1 LNSYLP
7 KANDFLEYAMPS
19 IPSPL
24 IERLAEFWESRKS
37 KFESSC
43 RSQSGSAGSPD
54 PDPILRELIEQLEQ
68 SARAELIA
76 IQEAYFARPFEP
88 LKTIDHTPH
97 DDFSATPDGRSEPTG
112 PRTEIRVVVEPI
124 PDRLTKTLDLTI
136 DSASQAD
143 QSTQVGSEGQIV
155 SKQPQT
161 IDTPLID
168 EIDLADEKD
177 VQTASLS
184 LEEQVKKAQ
193 RKKSRTKI
201 PVVPGYAITAI
212 IGRGGMGVVYK
223 ANQYTLNR
231 EVALKMI
238 LKAELA
244 TPSTITRF
252 FTEARAVAGI
262 NHPNIVQIY
271 EIDQVNGMPFFALEF
286 CAGGSLDKITNRKPI
301 APADAARYTETLAT
315 ALYAAHNAGIIH
327 RDMKPSNVL
336 LTAEGTLKISDF
348 GLARVD
354 EEGADGLTGEGSIL
368 GSPSYMPPEQA
379 SGKLSLI
386 GPHTDQYSL
395 GATLYEFLTGRPPFQ
410 SPTIM
415 ETLRQV
421 REVEPV
427 PPSQLQPN
435 CPKDLETICLKSLSK
450 DIQKRYPSL
459 AEMAADLRAYQEGR
473 PITARPV
480 NFAERSYRW
489 AKRNPRIALLLG
501 VVTTLIVVMIAA
513 GAGFSVVYREKAN
526 EAQKNF
532 TNAENG
538 RMELEK
544 ANVKI
549 TQTVNDLQLA
559 NTKVEQQV
567 NELKITVNERDANL
581 KQAKENLAFARD
593 SYTLFMQEGSRAFAR
608 ASIEPEVRQVLGALV
623 SKAILNRQAGAVGN
637 LPDRVLYTAH
647 FIAGDAFLDS
657 GQWVEALA
665 EYQLMLK
672 LAEEIQQKEQIE
684 KDKADGLLANAHQ
697 VLAQLY
703 RVRINDTRRNPEDH
717 EADLKLGLGHIKQAL
732 TIHRQRLKAPR
743 SQELP
748 EIERK
753 QNLAGTILEESY
765 FTSNDVSLTLLNEA
779 RQLQLE
785 VVQAPRTEGT
795 RDIAEV
801 TLAKIEYKIYQ
812 TSKRLL
818 KLPEQ
823 EQALKNAIEA
833 MRSYRK
839 KYPNDVVNREVLS
852 TWLREMGDYYF
863 LLGDRVKPA
872 EYYKEAHALSE
883 SFVATRRALLQQDS
897 LAQNY
902 YRVGLIALEEK
913 KIAVARQHFRSSF
926 RVASLTLERG
936 RITLD
941 LINLA
946 ALAAGRAGELRA
958 AEQLLTVADNQGQK
972 NPKQMYE
979 AAICRTALLEGFTF
993 SPEVSHWTAEQKDR
1007 WRAKQIDTILATL
1020 TKWRALILVPDPNE
1034 GPVSDLTNFIRR
1046 LETEPDLD
1054 PIRNEPQFQTF
1065 LTETKAKLPA
1075 KK

>member
-24 IERLAEFWESRKS
+24 IEGLAEFWESRKS

-54 PDPILRELIEQLEQ
+54 PDPILRELIEQLEK

-112 PRTEIRVVVEPI
+112 PRTEIRVVVEPM

-136 DSASQAD
+136 DTASQAD

-155 SKQPQT
+155 SKQT
-161 IDTPLID
+161 IDTSLID

-177 VQTASLS
+177 VPTASLS
-184 LEEQVKKAQ
+184 VEEQVKKAQ
-193 RKKSRTKI
+193 RKKTRTKI
-201 PVVPGYAITAI
+201 PVVPGYAITAV

-480 NFAERSYRW
+480 SFAERSYRW

-532 TNAENG
+532 IAANDRGVQLQNA
-538 RMELEK
+538 
-544 ANVKI
+544 
-549 TQTVNDLQLA
+549 
-559 NTKVEQQV
+559 
-567 NELKITVNERDANL
+567 LKESN
-581 KQAKENLAFARD
+581 ENLQQANQNYDFARD
-593 SYTLFMQEGSRAFAR
+593 LAVTLVQDSSRALNA
-608 ASIEPEVRQVLGALV
+608 ATLEPDVRIAMANLV
-623 SKAILNRQAGAVGN
+623 SQAILNRQGGAVRN
-637 LPDRVLYTAH
+637 LPDRILYTAYL
-647 FIAGDAFLDS
+647 IRGDSVLDTAKAATAIEDYQS
-657 GQWVEALA
+657 ALQTA
-665 EYQLMLK
+665 ERM
-672 LAEEIQQKEQIE
+672 QQKEE
-684 KDKADGLLANAHQ
+684 KDKDKVDGLLANATYK
-697 VLAQLY
+697 LAAY
-703 RVRINDTRRNPEDH
+703 HRRMASDASRTPAERG
-717 EADLKLGLGHIKQAL
+717 ADLKSGSTAIQKAL
-732 TIHRQRLKAPR
+732 TLQRQRLAAPR
-743 SQELP
+743 STEIPEL
-748 EIERK
+748 ERK
-753 QNLAGTILEESY
+753 QSVALALLESSY
-765 FTSNDVSLTLLNEA
+765 FEGDVKKLDAILSEALSL
-779 RQLQLE
+779 QKE
-785 VVQAPRTEGT
+785 VVNGEQTEGT
-795 RDIAEV
+795 RV
-801 TLAKIEYKIYQ
+801 TANLLHSDIEYRRSLVYKALQKYED
-812 TSKRLL
+812 R
-818 KLPEQ
+818 E
-823 EQALKNAIEA
+823 EALKNTITAI
-833 MRSYRK
+833 RSYRTAFG
-839 KYPNDVVNREVLS
+839 NDLPSRILLAAR
-852 TWLREMGDYYF
+852 LRE
-863 LLGDRVKPA
+863 LGDFYYLRGDRQKPA
-872 EYYKEAHALSE
+872 EYYQEAFELSNTL
-883 SFVATRRALLQQDS
+883 ATTPRALLQQES
-897 LAQNY
+897 LAQDF
-902 YRVGLIALEEK
+902 YRVGLMALEAK
-913 KIAVARQHFRSSF
+913 KTNEARRHFRNSYRLGILAIDAG
-926 RVASLTLERG
+926 RVNAGLVNLTS
-936 RITLD
+936 
-941 LINLA
+941 
-946 ALAAGRAGELRA
+946 LAAGRAGELRA
-958 AEQLLTVADNQGQK
+958 AEQLLAQADKLGEKDPQ
-972 NPKQMYE
+972 QMYE
-979 AAICRTALLEGFTF
+979 AGICRAGLFDGVSF
-993 SPEVSHWTAEQKDR
+993 SPEVSHWSAEQKTK
-1007 WRAKQIDTILATL
+1007 WQKEQIERIVKSL
-1020 TKWRALILVPDPNE
+1020 TKWRDLILAPQNAPR
-1034 GPVSDLTNFIRR
+1034 LATNLSAFIRR